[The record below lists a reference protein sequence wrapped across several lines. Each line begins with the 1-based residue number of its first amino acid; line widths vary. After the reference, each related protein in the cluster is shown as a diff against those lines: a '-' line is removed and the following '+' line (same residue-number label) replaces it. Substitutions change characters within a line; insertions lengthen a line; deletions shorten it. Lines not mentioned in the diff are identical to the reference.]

1 MMGTLIESRAP
12 FQRHSMGSVVS
23 VIVHAT
29 LIASA
34 VIATAAKS
42 GIVAIRLPAPI
53 FRFPVAAPPSHE
65 KPKPV
70 SSVQNPIAEVP
81 ELPSIRAPMIIPTEI
96 PAVDLAAIPT
106 AADFIDQRSHSSRL
120 CAFPC
125 SGASAGG
132 DSVQPELAASQVI
145 MQLREPPVPPRYPEA
160 LRRAGVDGTVVVKFV
175 VDTLGRVDMTSIEV
189 LSSSHDLFTTAVRET
204 LGRMRFTPAKVGDR
218 KVRATAMMPFHFTLK

>member
-12 FQRHSMGSVVS
+12 FQRHNVGSVVS

-42 GIVAIRLPAPI
+42 GIVAIRLPSPI
-53 FRFPVAAPPSHE
+53 VRIGVPAPPARE
-65 KPKPV
+65 KPTSATP
-70 SSVQNPIAEVP
+70 VQNTMAVP

-96 PAVDLAAIPT
+96 PAVDLTAIPT
-106 AADFIDQRSHSSRL
+106 AADFTDQRSHSNRL

-132 DSVQPELAASQVI
+132 ESVQPELAASQVI
-145 MQLREPPVPPRYPEA
+145 MQLREPPVPPRYPET